1 MPTNDLARLEEA
13 CVQAWD
19 QHDADGFANLLTE
32 DCVVIDDMEPKPLH
46 SRDAAR
52 RYAESWFTA
61 FPDMRVQEKNRVIGD
76 DGMAVELELKGTN
89 TGPLTMG
96 GTRLAPTGRKIS
108 AGVNVF
114 MKARGGKI
122 QEIHSHSD
130 NLTMMSQLGLAGS
143 SAPA

>member
-1 MPTNDLARLEEA
+1 MSRDDLARLEEA
-13 CVQAWD
+13 CVKAWD
-19 QHDADGFANLLTE
+19 QHDADGFASLLTE
-32 DCVVIDDMEPKPLH
+32 DCVVIDDMEPKPLR

-89 TGPLTMG
+89 TGPLEMG
-96 GTRLAPTGRKIS
+96 GTRLAPTGRRIT

-114 MKARGGKI
+114 MKARGGRI
-122 QEIHSHSD
+122 REIHSHSD
-130 NLTMMSQLGLAGS
+130 SLSMMSQLGLAGS